1 MDALSSM
8 QDIVGN
14 MGSMGNYMR
23 DRMNEEVIL
32 GIQIEIALSVFRH
45 ECAHDWELFQSKLE
59 RDSKGHDT

>member
-45 ECAHDWELFQSKLE
+45 ECVHDWELFQSKLE